1 MYNLN
6 AIIKKI
12 EDNINCDDFEI
23 VMIDC
28 IEDIKRNH
36 NQLASVK
43 PLLQLMERNPL
54 IHFGDP
60 GAIVHFVETFYKKG
74 YEEKLISSLKRMPT
88 VHTVWMLHRIING
101 TEHPEHYLSILKQIS
116 EDESYHKEVRDMALE
131 FLSIHE

>member
-1 MYNLN
+1 MYELN
-6 AIIKKI
+6 AITKKI
-12 EDNINCDDFEI
+12 EENINCDAFEI

-60 GAIVHFVETFYKKG
+60 GAH
-74 YEEKLISSLKRMPT
+74 
-88 VHTVWMLHRIING
+88 
-101 TEHPEHYLSILKQIS
+101 
-116 EDESYHKEVRDMALE
+116 
-131 FLSIHE
+131 

>member
-36 NQLASVK
+36 NQLASV
-43 PLLQLMERNPL
+43 
-54 IHFGDP
+54 
-60 GAIVHFVETFYKKG
+60 
-74 YEEKLISSLKRMPT
+74 
-88 VHTVWMLHRIING
+88 
-101 TEHPEHYLSILKQIS
+101 
-116 EDESYHKEVRDMALE
+116 
-131 FLSIHE
+131 

>member
-60 GAIVHFVETFYKKG
+60 GAH
-74 YEEKLISSLKRMPT
+74 
-88 VHTVWMLHRIING
+88 
-101 TEHPEHYLSILKQIS
+101 
-116 EDESYHKEVRDMALE
+116 
-131 FLSIHE
+131 

>member
-1 MYNLN
+1 MYELN

-12 EDNINCDDFEI
+12 EENINCDAFEI

-60 GAIVHFVETFYKKG
+60 GAH
-74 YEEKLISSLKRMPT
+74 
-88 VHTVWMLHRIING
+88 
-101 TEHPEHYLSILKQIS
+101 
-116 EDESYHKEVRDMALE
+116 
-131 FLSIHE
+131 